1 MLNSRQ
7 FQSRSCNKGGIQDV
21 CTMLKDIYLIQ
32 RRGAWMLLI
41 AAAAVVVFF
50 LCFSNSLVKDLSA
63 QERERMEI
71 WADATKRLA
80 GDSGESQGNDVDF
93 MLSIIETNHTIP
105 VLLVDHDDNILFHR
119 NFNLPEPINSAG
131 ISKLSETNTRFLKKQ
146 LEELKHSGNRIDIAI
161 DSVSTQHLYYRDSTL
176 LQRMSYYPY
185 VQTLVML
192 AFVAMVYFAVTATK
206 KAEQNK
212 VWVGLTKETAHQL
225 GTPISSLIAWTQIL
239 AANGTDPD
247 IVSEMDKDVN
257 RLASIASRFS
267 KVGSHP
273 ELEAAPVDKI
283 VRHCS
288 DYMRTRI
295 SKSVVMNTAFNGG
308 NAQSAIC
315 TPLMEWVMENLIKN
329 AVDAMEG
336 EGKLSISTAID
347 NAGNFIMIDVTD
359 TGKGLPRKHFK
370 TIFRPGFTTKKRGW
384 GLGLTLAR
392 RIIESYH
399 RGRIFVKHSE
409 PGKGTTIR
417 IELPLLTHKTN

>member
-1 MLNSRQ
+1 
-7 FQSRSCNKGGIQDV
+7 
-21 CTMLKDIYLIQ
+21 MLKDIYLIR
-32 RRGAWMLLI
+32 RRGAWALLI

-50 LCFSNSLVKDLSA
+50 LCFSNRLIKDLAA

-71 WADATKRLA
+71 WADATKRIA
-80 GDSGESQGNDVDF
+80 GESGDGQGTDVDF
-93 MLSIIETNHTIP
+93 MLSIIEANHTIP
-105 VLLVDHDDNILFHR
+105 VLLVDNDDNIIFHR
-119 NFNLPEPINSAG
+119 NFALPEPVYSSG
-131 ISKLSETNTRFLKKQ
+131 ISPVSETNALFLKKQ
-146 LEELKHSGNRIDIAI
+146 LDELKRGNNRIDIAI
-161 DSVSTQHLYYRDSTL
+161 DSASVQHLYYRDSAL

-225 GTPISSLIAWTQIL
+225 GTPISSLIAWNQIL

-247 IVSEMDKDVN
+247 IVAEMDKDVN

-267 KVGSHP
+267 KVGSRP
-273 ELEAAPVDKI
+273 ELEPAAVDEI

-288 DYMRTRI
+288 DYMRIRI
-295 SKSVVMNTAFNGG
+295 SKSVVMDTVLNSG
-308 NAQSAIC
+308 NAQSSIC
-315 TPLMEWVMENLIKN
+315 TPLMDWVMENLIKN
-329 AVDAMEG
+329 AVDAMAG
-336 EGKLSISTAID
+336 EGKLYMSTAID
-347 NAGNFIMIDVTD
+347 TAGNRIMIDVTD
-359 TGKGLPRKHFK
+359 TGKGLSRKHFK

-392 RIIESYH
+392 RIVEDYH
-399 RGRIFVKHSE
+399 RGHIFVKNSE

-417 IELPLLTHKTN
+417 IELPLLTQ

>member
-1 MLNSRQ
+1 
-7 FQSRSCNKGGIQDV
+7 
-21 CTMLKDIYLIQ
+21 MLKDIYLIR
-32 RRGAWMLLI
+32 RRGAWALLI

-50 LCFSNSLVKDLSA
+50 LCFSNRLIKDLAA

-71 WADATKRLA
+71 WADATKRIA
-80 GDSGESQGNDVDF
+80 GESGDGQGTDVDF
-93 MLSIIETNHTIP
+93 MLSIIEANHTIP
-105 VLLVDHDDNILFHR
+105 VLLVDNDDNIIFHR
-119 NFNLPEPINSAG
+119 NFALPEPVYSSG
-131 ISKLSETNTRFLKKQ
+131 ISPVSETNALFLKKQ
-146 LEELKHSGNRIDIAI
+146 LDELKRGNNRIDIAI
-161 DSVSTQHLYYRDSTL
+161 DSASVQHLYYRDSAL

-225 GTPISSLIAWTQIL
+225 GTPISSLIAWNQIL

-247 IVSEMDKDVN
+247 IVAEMDKDVN

-267 KVGSHP
+267 KVGSRP
-273 ELEAAPVDKI
+273 ELEPAAVDEI

-288 DYMRTRI
+288 DYMRIRI
-295 SKSVVMNTAFNGG
+295 SKSVVMDTVLNSG
-308 NAQSAIC
+308 NAQSSIC
-315 TPLMEWVMENLIKN
+315 TPLMDWVMENLIKN
-329 AVDAMEG
+329 AVDAMAG
-336 EGKLSISTAID
+336 EGKLYMSTAID
-347 NAGNFIMIDVTD
+347 TAGNLIMIDVTD
-359 TGKGLPRKHFK
+359 TGKGLSRKHFK

-392 RIIESYH
+392 RIVEDYH
-399 RGRIFVKHSE
+399 RGHIFVKNSE

-417 IELPLLTHKTN
+417 IELPLLTQ

>member
-1 MLNSRQ
+1 
-7 FQSRSCNKGGIQDV
+7 
-21 CTMLKDIYLIQ
+21 MLKDIYLIR
-32 RRGAWMLLI
+32 RRGAWALLI

-50 LCFSNSLVKDLSA
+50 LCFSNRLIKDLAA

-71 WADATKRLA
+71 WADATKRIA
-80 GDSGESQGNDVDF
+80 GESGDGQGTDVDF
-93 MLSIIETNHTIP
+93 MLSIIEANHTIP
-105 VLLVDHDDNILFHR
+105 VLLVDNDDNIIFHR
-119 NFNLPEPINSAG
+119 NFTLPEPVDSSG
-131 ISKLSETNTRFLKKQ
+131 ISPVSETNALFLKKQ
-146 LEELKHSGNRIDIAI
+146 LDELKRGNNRIDIAI
-161 DSVSTQHLYYRDSTL
+161 DSASVQHLYYRDSAL

-225 GTPISSLIAWTQIL
+225 GTPISSLIAWNQIL

-247 IVSEMDKDVN
+247 IVAEMDKDVN

-267 KVGSHP
+267 KVGSRP
-273 ELEAAPVDKI
+273 ELEPAAVDEI

-288 DYMRTRI
+288 DYMRIRI
-295 SKSVVMNTAFNGG
+295 SKSVVMDTVLNSG
-308 NAQSAIC
+308 NAQSSIC

-329 AVDAMEG
+329 AVDAMAG
-336 EGKLSISTAID
+336 EGKLYISTAID
-347 NAGNFIMIDVTD
+347 NAGNLIMIDVTD
-359 TGKGLPRKHFK
+359 TGKGLSRKHFK

-392 RIIESYH
+392 RIVEDYH
-399 RGRIFVKHSE
+399 RGHIFVKNSE

-417 IELPLLTHKTN
+417 IELPLLTQ

>member
-1 MLNSRQ
+1 M
-7 FQSRSCNKGGIQDV
+7 
-21 CTMLKDIYLIQ
+21 KDIYLIR
-32 RRGAWMLLI
+32 RRGAWALLI

-50 LCFSNSLVKDLSA
+50 LCFSNRLIKDLAA

-71 WADATKRLA
+71 WADATKRIA
-80 GDSGESQGNDVDF
+80 GESGDGQGTDVDF
-93 MLSIIETNHTIP
+93 MLSIIEANHTIP
-105 VLLVDHDDNILFHR
+105 VLLVDNDDNIIFHR
-119 NFNLPEPINSAG
+119 NFALPEPVDSSG
-131 ISKLSETNTRFLKKQ
+131 ISPVSETNALFLKKQ
-146 LEELKHSGNRIDIAI
+146 LDELKRGNNRIDIAI
-161 DSVSTQHLYYRDSTL
+161 DSASVQHLYYRDSAL

-225 GTPISSLIAWTQIL
+225 GTPISSLIAWNQIL

-247 IVSEMDKDVN
+247 IVAEMDKDVN

-267 KVGSHP
+267 KVGSRP
-273 ELEAAPVDKI
+273 ELEPAAVDEI
-283 VRHCS
+283 VSHCS

-295 SKSVVMNTAFNGG
+295 SKAVVMNTMLNSG
-308 NAQSAIC
+308 NAQSSIC

-329 AVDAMEG
+329 AVDAMAG
-336 EGKLSISTAID
+336 EGNLYISTAID
-347 NAGNFIMIDVTD
+347 STGNLIMIDVTD

-392 RIIESYH
+392 RIVEDYH
-399 RGRIFVKHSE
+399 RGHIFVKNSE
-409 PGKGTTIR
+409 PGKSTTIR
-417 IELPLLTHKTN
+417 IELPLLTQ

>member
-1 MLNSRQ
+1 
-7 FQSRSCNKGGIQDV
+7 
-21 CTMLKDIYLIQ
+21 MLKDIYLIR
-32 RRGAWMLLI
+32 RRGAWALLI

-50 LCFSNSLVKDLSA
+50 LCFSNRLIKDLAA

-71 WADATKRLA
+71 WADATKRIA
-80 GDSGESQGNDVDF
+80 GESGDGQGTDVDF
-93 MLSIIETNHTIP
+93 MLSIIEANHTIP
-105 VLLVDHDDNILFHR
+105 VLLVDNDDNIIFHR
-119 NFNLPEPINSAG
+119 NFALPEPVYSSG
-131 ISKLSETNTRFLKKQ
+131 ISPVSETNALFLKKQ
-146 LEELKHSGNRIDIAI
+146 LDELKRGNNRIDIAI
-161 DSVSTQHLYYRDSTL
+161 DSASVQHLYYRDSAL

-225 GTPISSLIAWTQIL
+225 GTPISSLIAWNQIL
-239 AANGTDPD
+239 AANGTDPN
-247 IVSEMDKDVN
+247 IVAEMDKDVN

-267 KVGSHP
+267 KVGSRP
-273 ELEAAPVDKI
+273 ELEPAAVDEI

-295 SKSVVMNTAFNGG
+295 SKSVVMDTVLNSG
-308 NAQSAIC
+308 NAQSSIC

-329 AVDAMEG
+329 AVDAMAG
-336 EGKLSISTAID
+336 EGKLYMSTAID
-347 NAGNFIMIDVTD
+347 TAGNRIMIDVTD
-359 TGKGLPRKHFK
+359 TGKGLSRKHFK

-392 RIIESYH
+392 RIVEDYH
-399 RGRIFVKHSE
+399 RGHIFVKNSE

-417 IELPLLTHKTN
+417 IELPLLTQ